1 MRWSGLS
8 CGRDSVSRK
17 VLYHS
22 GAWTIEV
29 KSGMVYVA
37 AKGVVTDSG
46 SWASTDCPYTIP
58 AQYRPGEEVYAAA
71 TTRDGGSWTGALN
84 VQLTGKVTIRNM
96 GHSGSTDGRFAALVY
111 PC

>member
-58 AQYRPGEEVYAAA
+58 AQYRPGEEVYAA
-71 TTRDGGSWTGALN
+71 TRDGGSWTGALN